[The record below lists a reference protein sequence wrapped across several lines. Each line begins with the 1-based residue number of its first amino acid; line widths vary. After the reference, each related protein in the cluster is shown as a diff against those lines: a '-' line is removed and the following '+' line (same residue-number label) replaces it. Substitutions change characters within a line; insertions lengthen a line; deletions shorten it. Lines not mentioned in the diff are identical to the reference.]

1 MTILF
6 FNEFFLLKTLD
17 KSFIIY
23 YNITMIIKLINYIY
37 DYSIA
42 NRQSPIANRQSPI
55 ANRQRQ
61 ILNFKDYFTKNQ
73 LIFILILFIYT
84 KILTFIIIP
93 IHLALT
99 ILILKIRINYHE
111 KNN

>member
-1 MTILF
+1 MNNMI
-6 FNEFFLLKTLD
+6 KV
-17 KSFIIY
+17 IY
-23 YNITMIIKLINYIY
+23 T
-37 DYSIA
+37 S
-42 NRQSPIANRQSPI
+42 RSPI

-61 ILNFKDYFTKNQ
+61 ILNFRDYFTKNQ

-84 KILTFIIIP
+84 KTLTFIIMS

-111 KNN
+111 KNNYRRYY

>member
-1 MTILF
+1 
-6 FNEFFLLKTLD
+6 
-17 KSFIIY
+17 
-23 YNITMIIKLINYIY
+23 MIIKLINYIY
-37 DYSIA
+37 DY
-42 NRQSPIANRQSPI
+42 PIANGK
-55 ANRQRQ
+55 
-61 ILNFKDYFTKNQ
+61 ILNFRDYFTKNQ

-84 KILTFIIIP
+84 KTLTFIIMP